1 MLSLWNFF
9 LLTGPAVSSAS
20 DLSGASY
27 KPQVGKVKY
36 CLFAVFKVN
45 DDKFIYLLMK
55 EIHRVSNQKM
65 FFLATFLLFICDTFF
80 RRQLRVMSKDPT
92 IKCLQ
97 IHSVEDSIPTYK

>member
-1 MLSLWNFF
+1 MKFF

-45 DDKFIYLLMK
+45 DDKFIYLLRK
-55 EIHRVSNQKM
+55 EIHWVSNQKM
-65 FFLATFLLFICDTFF
+65 F
-80 RRQLRVMSKDPT
+80 LRPHFSY
-92 IKCLQ
+92 L
-97 IHSVEDSIPTYK
+97 SVTLSLEDS